1 MLRGA
6 SDPSASAPS
15 GAGTVADVL
24 RFLATPRWIAL
35 TVAVLVLVP
44 AFLRLS
50 EWQLDRSRER
60 SAANAVVRANID
72 RPVEPLAAVPVG
84 RVAESEQWRRV
95 SVTGRWDAEHEV
107 LVRNRSF
114 RGRSGYL
121 VVTPLRAAE
130 GPALLVARGFV
141 PATGAARTRPDVPP
155 PQSGEVVVV
164 ARLRVSEPAR
174 TAGDLPPGQV
184 LSLNAGVLAPAL
196 GYRVVDGYGELVSE
210 QPAPSDAPVP
220 TEAPTLTPGPH
231 LSYAVQWLLFAL
243 MAVGG
248 WVLLAR
254 REVQARRG
262 GRAPDG
268 VSRLSA

>member
-1 MLRGA
+1 VRVPILTGRGVSVSVSVA
-6 SDPSASAPS
+6 LLFPGTGSFRPPS
-15 GAGTVADVL
+15 VA
-24 RFLATPRWIAL
+24 
-35 TVAVLVLVP
+35 TVAV
-44 AFLRLS
+44 FTS
-50 EWQLDRSRER
+50 
-60 SAANAVVRANID
+60 
-72 RPVEPLAAVPVG
+72 VPVAEIAI
-84 RVAESEQWRRV
+84 RHVAV
-95 SVTGRWDAEHEV
+95 YVAVAPTGRLAVSLMSPDPVAAQVPPPAPAQVHRAPGQAEGNV
-107 LVRNRSF
+107 STTLTLGAS
-114 RGRSGYL
+114 
-121 VVTPLRAAE
+121 E